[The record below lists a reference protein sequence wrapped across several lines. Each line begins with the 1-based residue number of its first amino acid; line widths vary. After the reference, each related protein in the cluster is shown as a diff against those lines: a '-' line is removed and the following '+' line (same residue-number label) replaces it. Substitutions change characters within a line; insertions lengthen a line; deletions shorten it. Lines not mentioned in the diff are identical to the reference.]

1 MDTRLKITKEQIVKS
16 SIVSKSLGQ
25 YRKKAKENPI
35 YISDNGNIDT
45 VILSYDQFEKMY
57 ERLMELE
64 QKEEERI
71 LNDRIRQ
78 VEEHPEL
85 SAKWKDIRRNV
96 LKKYIFM

>member
-1 MDTRLKITKEQIVKS
+1 MSAVIDTRLKITKEQIVKS
-16 SIVSKSLGQ
+16 SIISKRLGQ

-45 VILSYDQFEKMY
+45 VIISYDQFEKMY
-57 ERLMELE
+57 ERLAELE
-64 QKEEERI
+64 SKEEEI
-71 LNDRIRQ
+71 LNDRIKQ

-96 LKKYIFM
+96 

>member
-1 MDTRLKITKEQIVKS
+1 MGAVIDTRLKIAKEQIVKS
-16 SIVSKSLGQ
+16 SIVSKRLGQ

-96 LKKYIFM
+96 

>member
-1 MDTRLKITKEQIVKS
+1 MSVIIDTKPKITKDQIVKS
-16 SIVSKSLGQ
+16 SIVSKRLGQ

-57 ERLMELE
+57 KRLAELE
-64 QKEEERI
+64 EKEEERI
-71 LNDRIRQ
+71 IGDRINQ
-78 VEEHPEL
+78 VEKNPEL

-96 LKKYIFM
+96 

>member
-1 MDTRLKITKEQIVKS
+1 MSAIIDTKPKITKDQIVKS
-16 SIVSKSLGQ
+16 SIVSKRLGQ

-57 ERLMELE
+57 ERLAELE
-64 QKEEERI
+64 EKEEERI
-71 LNDRIRQ
+71 IGDRINQ
-78 VEEHPEL
+78 VEKNPEL

-96 LKKYIFM
+96 